1 MFPVDAGTE
10 TGGTGGG
17 AGAGEVGTETEG
29 RSEINQKLL
38 EYENLTNA
46 QSIFFT
52 KYILR

>member
-29 RSEINQKLL
+29 RSKIEQTID
-38 EYENLTNA
+38 ENY
-46 QSIFFT
+46 S
-52 KYILR
+52 